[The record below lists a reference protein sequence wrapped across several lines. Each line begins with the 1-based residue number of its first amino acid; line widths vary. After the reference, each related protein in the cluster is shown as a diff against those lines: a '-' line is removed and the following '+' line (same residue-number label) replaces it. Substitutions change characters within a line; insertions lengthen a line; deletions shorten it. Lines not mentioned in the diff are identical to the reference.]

1 MAEILILAEHKGK
14 NIKKV
19 TYELVNKAS
28 ELLADLPTMY
38 TSRRASTSRNTIT
51 AHTWKLC
58 QSS

>member
-28 ELLADLPTMY
+28 ELPTMY